1 MRSAKPSLRGQTQ
14 ERFFRHKNSRF
25 ITDCTTNMALIGS
38 SPKPEPGTRS
48 ALTRL
53 SERLAATRKTLAHG
67 FAELLGA
74 QRAPDAEQ
82 LNDLEEALLQADV
95 GVEASARIV
104 EKIRTQAGSGTMRA
118 ALRAALLELIAPC
131 EQPLA
136 VPVLTKPFVIM
147 VVGVNGAGKTTTIGK
162 LAHRLQAQGHRVML
176 AAADTFR
183 AAAVEQLKVWGER
196 SQATVIA
203 QDTGADA
210 AAVTH
215 DALHAA
221 AVRGMDVLIVDTAGR
236 LHTQSGLMDELK
248 KIRRVLERIDP
259 QAPHEVLLVLDAG
272 IGQNTLA
279 QREHFQAA
287 VGVTGL
293 ILTKLDGTAKGGVV
307 FAMAAKNPLPIR
319 FIGVGE
325 GIENLRVF
333 NAAEFVEALLPET
346 ESVEAG

>member
-1 MRSAKPSLRGQTQ
+1 
-14 ERFFRHKNSRF
+14 
-25 ITDCTTNMALIGS
+25 MALIGS
-38 SPKPEPGTRS
+38 SPKPEFGTRS

-53 SERLAATRKTLAHG
+53 SERLAATRKILARG
-67 FAELLGA
+67 FADLLEGECIPDPELL
-74 QRAPDAEQ
+74 D
-82 LNDLEEALLQADV
+82 DLEAALLQADV
-95 GVEASARIV
+95 GVEASARII
-104 EKIRTQAGSGTMRA
+104 EKIRTQASPGGVRDT
-118 ALRAALLELIAPC
+118 LRAALLELIAPC
-131 EQPLA
+131 ERPLEIPA
-136 VPVLTKPFVIM
+136 AAQPFVIM

-162 LAHRLQAQGHRVML
+162 LAHRLQAQGHKIML

-196 SQATVIA
+196 NGVPVIA

-210 AAVTH
+210 AAVAH

-221 AVRGMDVLIVDTAGR
+221 SARGMDVLIVDTAGR

-248 KIRRVLERIDP
+248 KIRRVIERIHP

-272 IGQNTLA
+272 IGQNALA
-279 QREHFQAA
+279 QRDHFQAA

-325 GIENLRVF
+325 GIEDLRVF
-333 NAAEFVEALLPET
+333 NAAEFVEALFT
-346 ESVEAG
+346 DDQ

>member
-1 MRSAKPSLRGQTQ
+1 M
-14 ERFFRHKNSRF
+14 
-25 ITDCTTNMALIGS
+25 
-38 SPKPEPGTRS
+38 
-48 ALTRL
+48 
-53 SERLAATRKTLAHG
+53 
-67 FAELLGA
+67 
-74 QRAPDAEQ
+74 
-82 LNDLEEALLQADV
+82 
-95 GVEASARIV
+95 
-104 EKIRTQAGSGTMRA
+104 
-118 ALRAALLELIAPC
+118 LELIAPC
-131 EQPLA
+131 ERPLEIPA
-136 VPVLTKPFVIM
+136 ATQPFVIM

-162 LAHRLQAQGHRVML
+162 LAHHLQAQGHKVML

-196 SQATVIA
+196 NGVPVIA

-210 AAVTH
+210 AAVAH

-221 AVRGMDVLIVDTAGR
+221 SARGMDVLIVDTAGR

-248 KIRRVLERIDP
+248 KIRRVIERIRP

-272 IGQNTLA
+272 IGQNALA

-325 GIENLRVF
+325 AIEDLRVF

>member
-1 MRSAKPSLRGQTQ
+1 
-14 ERFFRHKNSRF
+14 
-25 ITDCTTNMALIGS
+25 MALIES
-38 SPKPEPGTRS
+38 SPKPGTRS
-48 ALTRL
+48 ALARL
-53 SERLAATRKTLAHG
+53 GERLAATRKTLSRG

-74 QRAPDAEQ
+74 GQVPDPA
-82 LNDLEEALLQADV
+82 LLDDLEAALLQADV
-95 GVEASARIV
+95 GVAASTRIIDR
-104 EKIRTQAGSGTMRA
+104 IRTRTGPEDMRA
-118 ALRAALLELIAPC
+118 QLRAALLELIAPC
-131 EQPLA
+131 ERPLVIPA
-136 VPVLTKPFVIM
+136 QTKPFVIM

-162 LAHRLQAQGHRVML
+162 LAHRLQTEGHKVML

-196 SQATVIA
+196 NGVPVIA

-210 AAVTH
+210 AAVAH

-221 AVRGMDVLIVDTAGR
+221 SARGMDVLIVDTAGR

-248 KIRRVLERIDP
+248 KIRRVIERIQP
-259 QAPHEVLLVLDAG
+259 QAPHEVLLVLDAS
-272 IGQNTLA
+272 IGQNALA

-325 GIENLRVF
+325 GIEDLRVF
-333 NAAEFVEALLPET
+333 NSTEFVEALLPES
-346 ESVEAG
+346 ESEPAG

>member
-1 MRSAKPSLRGQTQ
+1 
-14 ERFFRHKNSRF
+14 
-25 ITDCTTNMALIGS
+25 
-38 SPKPEPGTRS
+38 
-48 ALTRL
+48 
-53 SERLAATRKTLAHG
+53 
-67 FAELLGA
+67 LLEGE
-74 QRAPDAEQ
+74 RAPDPE
-82 LNDLEEALLQADV
+82 LLDDLEAALLQADV
-95 GVEASARIV
+95 GVEATERIL
-104 EKIRTQAGSGTMRA
+104 EKIRAQASPGGMRVT
-118 ALRAALLELIAPC
+118 LRAALLELIAPC

-136 VPVLTKPFVIM
+136 IPAAVPRPFVIM

-162 LAHRLQAQGHRVML
+162 LAHHLQAQGHKVML

-196 SQATVIA
+196 NGVPVIA

-210 AAVTH
+210 AAVAH

-221 AVRGMDVLIVDTAGR
+221 SARGMDVLIVDTAGR

-248 KIRRVLERIDP
+248 KIRRVIERINP

-272 IGQNTLA
+272 IGQNALA

-325 GIENLRVF
+325 GIEDLRVF

-346 ESVEAG
+346 EIETTG

>member
-1 MRSAKPSLRGQTQ
+1 
-14 ERFFRHKNSRF
+14 
-25 ITDCTTNMALIGS
+25 MALIGS
-38 SPKPEPGTRS
+38 SPKPESGKRS

-53 SERLAATRKTLAHG
+53 SERLAATRKILARG
-67 FAELLGA
+67 FADLLEGE
-74 QRAPDAEQ
+74 RVPDPR
-82 LNDLEEALLQADV
+82 LLDDLEAALLQADV
-95 GVEASARIV
+95 GVEASTRIV
-104 EKIRTQAGSGTMRA
+104 EKIRTQAGSGAMRA

-162 LAHRLQAQGHRVML
+162 LAHRLQADGHKVML

-183 AAAVEQLKVWGER
+183 AAAVEQLKVWGQR
-196 SQATVIA
+196 NGVPVIA

-210 AAVTH
+210 AAVAH

-221 AVRGMDVLIVDTAGR
+221 SARGMDVLIVDTAGR

-272 IGQNTLA
+272 IGQNALA

-325 GIENLRVF
+325 AIEDLRVF

>member
-1 MRSAKPSLRGQTQ
+1 MA
-14 ERFFRHKNSRF
+14 
-25 ITDCTTNMALIGS
+25 DCNTNMALIGS
-38 SPKPEPGTRS
+38 SPKPESGTHSTR
-48 ALTRL
+48 TRL
-53 SERLAATRKTLAHG
+53 SERLAATRKILARG
-67 FAELLGA
+67 FADLLEGERVPDPELL
-74 QRAPDAEQ
+74 D
-82 LNDLEEALLQADV
+82 DLEAALLQADV
-95 GVEASARIV
+95 GVEASTRII
-104 EKIRTQAGSGTMRA
+104 EKIRTQAGPGGMRA
-118 ALRAALLELIAPC
+118 VLRVALLELIAPC
-131 EQPLA
+131 ERPLEIQA
-136 VPVLTKPFVIM
+136 LSKPFVIM

-162 LAHRLQAQGHRVML
+162 LAHRLQAQGHKVML

-196 SQATVIA
+196 NGVPVIA
-203 QDTGADA
+203 QDNGADA
-210 AAVTH
+210 AAVAH

-221 AVRGMDVLIVDTAGR
+221 SARGMDVLIVDTAGR

-248 KIRRVLERIDP
+248 KIRRVIERINP

-272 IGQNTLA
+272 IGQNALA

-325 GIENLRVF
+325 GIEDLRVF

-346 ESVEAG
+346 ESEAAG

>member
-1 MRSAKPSLRGQTQ
+1 
-14 ERFFRHKNSRF
+14 
-25 ITDCTTNMALIGS
+25 MALIGS

-53 SERLAATRKTLAHG
+53 SERLAATRKTLARG

-74 QRAPDAEQ
+74 QRAPDPE
-82 LNDLEEALLQADV
+82 LLDDLEAALLQADV
-95 GVEASARIV
+95 GVEATARIIDR
-104 EKIRTQAGSGTMRA
+104 IRTQAGPGTMRA
-118 ALRAALLELIAPC
+118 VLRAALLELIAPC
-131 EQPLA
+131 ERPLEIPA
-136 VPVLTKPFVIM
+136 AAPRPFVIM

-162 LAHRLQAQGHRVML
+162 LAHRLQADGHKVML

-196 SQATVIA
+196 NGVPVIA

-210 AAVTH
+210 AAVAH

-221 AVRGMDVLIVDTAGR
+221 TARSMDVLIVDTAGR

-248 KIRRVLERIDP
+248 KIRRVIERINP

-272 IGQNTLA
+272 IGQNALA

-325 GIENLRVF
+325 GIEDLRVF
-333 NAAEFVEALLPET
+333 NAADFVEALLPESENVT
-346 ESVEAG
+346 AG